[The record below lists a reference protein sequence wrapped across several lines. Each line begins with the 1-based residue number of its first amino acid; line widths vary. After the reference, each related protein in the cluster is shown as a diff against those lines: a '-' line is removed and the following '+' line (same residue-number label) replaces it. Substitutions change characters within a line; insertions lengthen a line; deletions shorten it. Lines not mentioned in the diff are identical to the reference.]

1 MITLNIKNFMDN
13 IKSLED
19 TSMRRYEG
27 GIQYLYDTIYS
38 ALIDG
43 KDIHVGDIDF
53 SRFSADEY
61 EVFHDKVI
69 EEENSARELS
79 SIFDTS
85 LSCNVSE
92 SKMFF

>member
-1 MITLNIKNFMDN
+1 MITLDIKNFMGN
-13 IKSLED
+13 VKSLED
-19 TSMRRYEG
+19 TSTRNYGG

-43 KDIHVGDIDF
+43 KDIHIGDIDF

-61 EVFHDKVI
+61 EVFHDKII
-69 EEENSARELS
+69 EEENSVRKLCA
-79 SIFDTS
+79 IFDKS

-92 SKMFF
+92 GKMFF